1 MTTATAQLN
10 DRRQSL
16 LEFIVGDYI
25 QTAVPVASQQIAR
38 RHRLR
43 VSPATIRNDMAELEE
58 LGYIS
63 RPHASAGG
71 VPADAAYR
79 FYVERV
85 SPRPRPSR
93 RFEALVRGAIEPEA
107 GDPEGWARGAAAV
120 LSDAVLNVAIATT
133 PRASHARIKQ
143 LQLVHLHDRRAL
155 LVLVMQEAR
164 LRQHIVPFAEPVS
177 QDELTALAARLNAT
191 LAGLSA
197 ADVRRVWDAGR
208 GDDGL
213 ADAVVAELTRLLDE
227 EEREG
232 LAHRYTEGLG
242 HMLSQPEFQSAVSAR
257 EAVEVVEDDD
267 ALRGVLPALS
277 EQAGAGSVRVV
288 IGGESHSQQLRPYSI
303 VIARYG
309 APGQAMGVI
318 GILGPT
324 RMDYVRAI
332 SSVRY
337 LADFLSGL
345 VGALEEAP

>member
-1 MTTATAQLN
+1 MTTATTQLN

-25 QTAVPVASQQIAR
+25 ATAVPVASQQIAK

-43 VSPATIRNDMAELEE
+43 VSPATIRNDMAELED

-79 FYVERV
+79 FYVERA
-85 SPRPRPSR
+85 PQKPRPSR
-93 RFEALVRGAIEPEA
+93 RFEALVHEAIEPEA
-107 GDPEGWARGAAAV
+107 GDPDTWARGAAAV
-120 LSDAVLNVAIATT
+120 LSDAVLNVAIVTT

-155 LVLVMQEAR
+155 LVLVMRDAR
-164 LRQHIVPFAEPVS
+164 LRQHIVQLADAAS
-177 QDELTALAARLNAT
+177 QDDLTGLAVRLNAL

-197 ADVRRVWDAGR
+197 DDVRRVWKASGS
-208 GDDGL
+208 DDPT
-213 ADAVVAELTRLLDE
+213 ADAVVTELARLLDE
-227 EEREG
+227 EEQEG
-232 LAHRYTEGLG
+232 QERRYTEGLG
-242 HMLSQPEFQSAVSAR
+242 HMLSQPEFQSAASAR
-257 EAVEVVEDDD
+257 EAVGVIEDDD
-267 ALRGVLPALS
+267 TLRSVLP
-277 EQAGAGSVRVV
+277 EQMIAGAVHVI
-288 IGGESHSQQLRPYSI
+288 IGGESHSQQLRPYSV

-309 APGQAMGVI
+309 TPGQAMGVI
-318 GILGPT
+318 GTLGPT

-337 LADFLSGL
+337 LAGFLSGL
-345 VGALEEAP
+345 VAALEETP

>member
-1 MTTATAQLN
+1 MTTATTQLN

-25 QTAVPVASQQIAR
+25 ETAVPVASQQIAK

-71 VPADAAYR
+71 VPADSAYR
-79 FYVERV
+79 FYVERA
-85 SPRPRPSR
+85 SRRPRPSR
-93 RFEALVRGAIEPEA
+93 RFEALVHDAIEPEA
-107 GDPEGWARGAAAV
+107 GDPDTWAHDAAAV
-120 LSDAVLNVAIATT
+120 LSDTLLNVAIATT
-133 PRASHARIKQ
+133 PRAPHARVKQ

-155 LVLVMQEAR
+155 LVVVMQEAR
-164 LRQHIVPFAEPVS
+164 LRQHIVPFATPFS
-177 QDELTALAARLNAT
+177 QDELTALAVRLNAI

-197 ADVRRVWDAGR
+197 PDVRRVWEPSRGADA
-208 GDDGL
+208 D
-213 ADAVVAELTRLLDE
+213 ADAVVAELSRLLDE

-232 LAHRYTEGLG
+232 QARRYTEGLG

-257 EAVEVVEDDD
+257 EAVEVLEDSDT
-267 ALRGVLPALS
+267 LRSVLS
-277 EQAGAGSVRVV
+277 EQLGAGNVQVI
-288 IGGESHSQQLRPYSI
+288 IGGESHSQQLRPYSV

-309 APGQAMGVI
+309 APGRAMGVI
-318 GILGPT
+318 GTLGPT
-324 RMDYVRAI
+324 RMDYLRAI

-337 LADFLSGL
+337 LAGFLSGL

>member
-25 QTAVPVASQQIAR
+25 ETAVPVASQQIAK

-107 GDPEGWARGAAAV
+107 GDPEGWAREAAAV

-133 PRASHARIKQ
+133 PRASHARVKQ

-164 LRQHIVPFAEPVS
+164 LRQHIVQFDKPIS
-177 QDELTALAARLNAT
+177 QDELTGLAVRLNAT
-191 LAGLSA
+191 LTGLSA
-197 ADVRRVWDAGR
+197 ADVRRVWEPVIGYDAV
-208 GDDGL
+208 
-213 ADAVVAELTRLLDE
+213 ADAVVAELARLLDE

-267 ALRGVLPALS
+267 TLRNVLPVLS
-277 EQAGAGSVRVV
+277 EQAGAGSVQVI
-288 IGGESHSQQLRPYSI
+288 IGGESRSQQLRPYSV

-309 APGQAMGVI
+309 TPGEAMGVI

-337 LADFLSGL
+337 IADFLSGL

>member
-10 DRRQSL
+10 ERRQSL

-25 QTAVPVASQQIAR
+25 QTAVPVASQQIAK

-85 SPRPRPSR
+85 APRPRPSR
-93 RFEALVRGAIEPEA
+93 RFEALVRSAIEPEA
-107 GDPEGWARGAAAV
+107 GDPEGWAREAAAV

-143 LQLVHLHDRRAL
+143 LQLVHLHDRHAL

-164 LRQHIVPFAEPVS
+164 LRRHIVPFTEPIS
-177 QDELTALAARLNAT
+177 QEELTALAARLNAT

-197 ADVRRVWDAGR
+197 AEVRRVWAVGR
-208 GDDGL
+208 EDGGA

-232 LAHRYTEGLG
+232 LAHRYTEGLR

-267 ALRGVLPALS
+267 MLRNVLS
-277 EQAGAGSVRVV
+277 EQAGAGSVQVI
-288 IGGESHSQQLRPYSI
+288 IGGESHSQQLRPYSV

-309 APGQAMGVI
+309 TPGQAMGAI

>member
-1 MTTATAQLN
+1 MTSATTQLN

-25 QTAVPVASQQIAR
+25 ETAVPVASQQIAK

-79 FYVERV
+79 FYVERA
-85 SPRPRPSR
+85 SHRPRPSR
-93 RFEALVRGAIEPEA
+93 RFEALVHDAIEPEA
-107 GDPEGWARGAAAV
+107 GDPDTWARGAAAV
-120 LSDAVLNVAIATT
+120 LSDALLNVAIATA
-133 PRASHARIKQ
+133 PRASHARVKQ
-143 LQLVHLHDRRAL
+143 LQLVHLHDQRAL
-155 LVLVMQEAR
+155 LVVVMQEAR
-164 LRQHIVPFAEPVS
+164 LRQHIVQFADAVS
-177 QDELTALAARLNAT
+177 QDELTVLAVRLNAM

-197 ADVRRVWDAGR
+197 ADVHRVWETGPG
-208 GDDGL
+208 GDDV
-213 ADAVVAELTRLLDE
+213 ADAVVAELARLLDE

-232 LAHRYTEGLG
+232 QARRYTEGLG

-257 EAVEVVEDDD
+257 EAVEVLEDDD
-267 ALRGVLPALS
+267 TLRTVLS
-277 EQAGAGSVRVV
+277 ERMGVRTVQVIIGA
-288 IGGESHSQQLRPYSI
+288 ESHSEQLRPYSV

-309 APGQAMGVI
+309 TPGQAMGVI
-318 GILGPT
+318 GTLGPT
-324 RMDYVRAI
+324 RMNYVRAI

-337 LADFLSGL
+337 LAEFLSGL
-345 VGALEEAP
+345 VGALEDAP

>member
-10 DRRQSL
+10 ERRQSL

-25 QTAVPVASQQIAR
+25 QTAVPVASQQIAK

-85 SPRPRPSR
+85 APRPRPSR
-93 RFEALVRGAIEPEA
+93 RFEARVRSAIEPEA
-107 GDPEGWARGAAAV
+107 GDPEGWAREAAAV

-143 LQLVHLHDRRAL
+143 LQLVHLHDRHAL

-164 LRQHIVPFAEPVS
+164 LRRHIVPFTEPIS
-177 QDELTALAARLNAT
+177 QEELTALAARLNAA

-197 ADVRRVWDAGR
+197 AEVRRVWAVAREG
-208 GDDGL
+208 GGA
-213 ADAVVAELTRLLDE
+213 ADAVAAELTRLLDE

-232 LAHRYTEGLG
+232 LAHRYTEGLR

-267 ALRGVLPALS
+267 TLRNVLS
-277 EQAGAGSVRVV
+277 EQAGAGSVQVV
-288 IGGESHSQQLRPYSI
+288 IGSESHSQQLRPYSV

-318 GILGPT
+318 GTLGPT

-337 LADFLSGL
+337 LAEFLSGL

>member
-10 DRRQSL
+10 ERRQSL

-25 QTAVPVASQQIAR
+25 QTAVPVASQQIAK

-85 SPRPRPSR
+85 APRPRPSR
-93 RFEALVRGAIEPEA
+93 RFEARVRSAIEPEA
-107 GDPEGWARGAAAV
+107 GDPEGWAREAAAV

-143 LQLVHLHDRRAL
+143 LQLVHLHDRHAL

-164 LRQHIVPFAEPVS
+164 LRRHIVPFTEPIS
-177 QDELTALAARLNAT
+177 QEELTALAARLNAT

-197 ADVRRVWDAGR
+197 AEVRRVWAVGR
-208 GDDGL
+208 EGGGA
-213 ADAVVAELTRLLDE
+213 ADAVAAELTRLLDE

-232 LAHRYTEGLG
+232 LAHRYTEGLR

-267 ALRGVLPALS
+267 TLRNVLS
-277 EQAGAGSVRVV
+277 EQAGAGSVQV
-288 IGGESHSQQLRPYSI
+288 IIGAESHRQQLRPYSV

-318 GILGPT
+318 GTLGPT

-337 LADFLSGL
+337 LAEFLSGL

>member
-25 QTAVPVASQQIAR
+25 QTAVPVASQQIAK

-85 SPRPRPSR
+85 APRPRPSR
-93 RFEALVRGAIEPEA
+93 RFEALVRDAIEPEA

-133 PRASHARIKQ
+133 SRSSHARIKQ

-164 LRQHIVPFAEPVS
+164 LRQHIVPFEEPIS
-177 QDELTALAARLNAT
+177 QDELTGLAVRLNTT
-191 LAGLSA
+191 LTGLSA
-197 ADVRRVWDAGR
+197 ADVRRVWEPVLGY
-208 GDDGL
+208 DGI
-213 ADAVVAELTRLLDE
+213 ADAVVAELARLLDE

-232 LAHRYTEGLG
+232 LARRYTEGLG

-257 EAVEVVEDDD
+257 EAVEVIEDDD
-267 ALRGVLPALS
+267 TLREVLS

-288 IGGESHSQQLRPYSI
+288 IGGESHSQQLRPYSV

-309 APGQAMGVI
+309 TPGEAMGVI

-337 LADFLSGL
+337 IADFLSGL

>member
-1 MTTATAQLN
+1 MTSATTQLN

-25 QTAVPVASQQIAR
+25 ETAVPVASQQIAK

-79 FYVERV
+79 FYVERA
-85 SPRPRPSR
+85 SHRPRPSR
-93 RFEALVRGAIEPEA
+93 RFEALVHDAIEPEA
-107 GDPEGWARGAAAV
+107 GDPDTWARGAAAV
-120 LSDAVLNVAIATT
+120 LSDALLNVAIATA
-133 PRASHARIKQ
+133 PRTSHARVKQ
-143 LQLVHLHDRRAL
+143 LQLVHLHDQRAL
-155 LVLVMQEAR
+155 LVVVMQEAR
-164 LRQHIVPFAEPVS
+164 LLQHIVQFADAVA
-177 QDELTALAARLNAT
+177 QDELTVLAARLNAM
-191 LAGLSA
+191 LAGLGA
-197 ADVRRVWDAGR
+197 AEVHRVWETGR
-208 GDDGL
+208 GGDGV
-213 ADAVVAELTRLLDE
+213 ADAVVAELARLLAE

-232 LAHRYTEGLG
+232 QARRYTEGLG

-257 EAVEVVEDDD
+257 EAVEVLEDDD
-267 ALRGVLPALS
+267 TLRSVLS
-277 EQAGAGSVRVV
+277 ERVGVRSVQVI
-288 IGGESHSQQLRPYSI
+288 IGGESHSEQLRPYSV

-309 APGQAMGVI
+309 TPGQAMGVI
-318 GILGPT
+318 GTLGPT

-337 LADFLSGL
+337 LAEFLSGL

>member
-10 DRRQSL
+10 ERRQSL

-25 QTAVPVASQQIAR
+25 QTAVPVASQQIAK

-85 SPRPRPSR
+85 APRPRPSR
-93 RFEALVRGAIEPEA
+93 RFEARVRSAIEPEA

-164 LRQHIVPFAEPVS
+164 LRQHIVPFGEPIS
-177 QDELTALAARLNAT
+177 QDELTGLAVRLNAT
-191 LAGLSA
+191 LSGLSA
-197 ADVRRVWDAGR
+197 ADVRRVWEPVLGYDAV
-208 GDDGL
+208 

-232 LAHRYTEGLG
+232 LARRYTEGLG

-257 EAVEVVEDDD
+257 EAVEVVEDDST
-267 ALRGVLPALS
+267 LRGVLS
-277 EQAGAGSVRVV
+277 ERAGAGSVQVI
-288 IGGESHSQQLRPYSI
+288 IGGESHSQQLRRYSV

-309 APGQAMGVI
+309 TPGQAMGVI

>member
-1 MTTATAQLN
+1 MTTATTQLN

-25 QTAVPVASQQIAR
+25 ETAVPVASQQIAK

-79 FYVERV
+79 FYVERA
-85 SPRPRPSR
+85 PRRPRASR
-93 RFEALVRGAIEPEA
+93 RFEALVHDAIEPEA
-107 GDPEGWARGAAAV
+107 GDPDTWARDAVAV
-120 LSDAVLNVAIATT
+120 LSDALLNVAIATA
-133 PRASHARIKQ
+133 PRAPHARLKQ

-155 LVLVMQEAR
+155 LVLVMQDAR
-164 LRQHIVPFAEPVS
+164 LRQHIVQFAEPVS
-177 QDELTALAARLNAT
+177 QDELTALAVRLNAMV
-191 LAGLSA
+191 AGRSA
-197 ADVRRVWDAGR
+197 ADVRRVWKRSRGEDDA
-208 GDDGL
+208 
-213 ADAVVAELTRLLDE
+213 ADAVVAELARLLDE

-232 LAHRYTEGLG
+232 QERRYTEGLG

-257 EAVEVVEDDD
+257 EAVEVLEDDD
-267 ALRGVLPALS
+267 TLRSVLS
-277 EQAGAGSVRVV
+277 ERVGVRSVQVI
-288 IGGESHSQQLRPYSI
+288 IGGESHSEQLRPYSV

-309 APGQAMGVI
+309 TPGQAMGVI
-318 GILGPT
+318 GTLGPT

-337 LADFLSGL
+337 LAEFLSGL

>member
-25 QTAVPVASQQIAR
+25 ETAVPVASQQIAR

-79 FYVERV
+79 FYVERASV
-85 SPRPRPSR
+85 RPRPSR
-93 RFEALVRGAIEPEA
+93 RFEALVRRAIEPEA

-133 PRASHARIKQ
+133 PRASHARVKQ

-177 QDELTALAARLNAT
+177 QDELTALAVRLNAM

-197 ADVRRVWDAGR
+197 ADVRRVWEAGR
-208 GDDGL
+208 SDDGL
-213 ADAVVAELTRLLDE
+213 ADAVVAELARLLDE

-232 LAHRYTEGLG
+232 LARRYTEGLG
-242 HMLSQPEFQSAVSAR
+242 HMLSQPEFQSAASAR
-257 EAVEVVEDDD
+257 EAVEVLEDDD
-267 ALRGVLPALS
+267 TLRGVLS
-277 EQAGAGSVRVV
+277 EQVGAGSVQVI
-288 IGGESHSQQLRPYSI
+288 IGGESHSQQLRPYSV

-309 APGQAMGVI
+309 TPGQVMGVI
-318 GILGPT
+318 GTLGPT

-337 LADFLSGL
+337 LAGFLSGL
-345 VGALEEAP
+345 VAALEEAP

>member
-1 MTTATAQLN
+1 MTTATTQLN
-10 DRRQSL
+10 ERRQSL

-25 QTAVPVASQQIAR
+25 ETAVPVASQQIAK

-43 VSPATIRNDMAELEE
+43 VSPATIRNEMAELEE

-79 FYVERV
+79 FYVERA
-85 SPRPRPSR
+85 SLRPRPSR
-93 RFEALVRGAIEPEA
+93 RFESLVHQALEPEA
-107 GDPEGWARGAAAV
+107 GDPDTWARDAAAV
-120 LSDAVLNVAIATT
+120 LSDTVLNVAIATT
-133 PRASHARIKQ
+133 PRASHARVKQ

-164 LRQHIVPFAEPVS
+164 LRQHIVQFADAVS
-177 QDELTALAARLNAT
+177 QDELTALAVRLNAM
-191 LAGLSA
+191 LAGLAA
-197 ADVRRVWDAGR
+197 ADLRRAWQVSGSE
-208 GDDGL
+208 DGV
-213 ADAVVAELTRLLDE
+213 ADAVVAELARLLKE

-232 LAHRYTEGLG
+232 QERRYTEGLG
-242 HMLSQPEFQSAVSAR
+242 HMLSQPEFRSAVSAR
-257 EAVEVVEDDD
+257 DAVEVLEDDD
-267 ALRGVLPALS
+267 TLRGVLS
-277 EQAGAGSVRVV
+277 EQLSAGSVQV
-288 IGGESHSQQLRPYSI
+288 IIGSENHSEQLRPYSV

-309 APGQAMGVI
+309 APGRAMGVI
-318 GILGPT
+318 GTLGPT

-345 VGALEEAP
+345 VVALEEAP

>member
-1 MTTATAQLN
+1 MTTATVQLN
-10 DRRQSL
+10 ERRQSL

-25 QTAVPVASQQIAR
+25 QTAVPVASQQIAK

-85 SPRPRPSR
+85 APRPRPSR
-93 RFEALVRGAIEPEA
+93 RFEARVRSAIEPEA

-143 LQLVHLHDRRAL
+143 LQLVHLHDRQAL

-164 LRQHIVPFAEPVS
+164 LRQHIVPFGEAIS
-177 QDELTALAARLNAT
+177 QDELTGLAVRLNAT
-191 LAGLSA
+191 LSGLSA
-197 ADVRRVWDAGR
+197 ADVRRVWEPVLGYDAV
-208 GDDGL
+208 

-232 LAHRYTEGLG
+232 LARRYTEGLG
-242 HMLSQPEFQSAVSAR
+242 HMLSQPEFQSAASAR
-257 EAVEVVEDDD
+257 EAVGVIEDDD
-267 ALRGVLPALS
+267 TLRSVLP
-277 EQAGAGSVRVV
+277 EQMSAGAVHVI
-288 IGGESHSQQLRPYSI
+288 IGGESHSQQLRPYSV

-309 APGQAMGVI
+309 TPGQAMGVI
-318 GILGPT
+318 GTLGPT

-337 LADFLSGL
+337 LAGFLSGL
-345 VGALEEAP
+345 VAALEETP

>member
-1 MTTATAQLN
+1 MTTATTQLN

-25 QTAVPVASQQIAR
+25 ETAVPVASQQIAK

-71 VPADAAYR
+71 VPADSAYR
-79 FYVERV
+79 FYVERA
-85 SPRPRPSR
+85 SRRPRPSR
-93 RFEALVRGAIEPEA
+93 RFEALVHDAIEPEA
-107 GDPEGWARGAAAV
+107 GDPDTWARDAAAV
-120 LSDAVLNVAIATT
+120 LSDTLLNVAIATT
-133 PRASHARIKQ
+133 PRAPHARVKQ

-155 LVLVMQEAR
+155 LVVVMQEAR
-164 LRQHIVPFAEPVS
+164 LRQHIVPFATPFS
-177 QDELTALAARLNAT
+177 QDELTALAVRLNAI

-197 ADVRRVWDAGR
+197 PDVRRVWEPSR
-208 GDDGL
+208 GADGD
-213 ADAVVAELTRLLDE
+213 ADAVVAELSRLLDE

-232 LAHRYTEGLG
+232 QARRYTEGLG

-257 EAVEVVEDDD
+257 EAVEVLEDSDT
-267 ALRGVLPALS
+267 LRSVLS
-277 EQAGAGSVRVV
+277 EQLGAGNVQVI
-288 IGGESHSQQLRPYSI
+288 IGGESHSQQLRPYSV

-309 APGQAMGVI
+309 APGRAMGVI
-318 GILGPT
+318 GTLGPT
-324 RMDYVRAI
+324 RMDYLRAI

-337 LADFLSGL
+337 LAGFLSGL

>member
-1 MTTATAQLN
+1 MTTATTQLN

-25 QTAVPVASQQIAR
+25 ETAVPVASQQIAK

-71 VPADAAYR
+71 VPADSAYR
-79 FYVERV
+79 FYVERA
-85 SPRPRPSR
+85 SRRPRPSR
-93 RFEALVRGAIEPEA
+93 RFEALVHDAIEPEA
-107 GDPEGWARGAAAV
+107 GDPDTWARDAAAV
-120 LSDAVLNVAIATT
+120 LSDTLLNVAIATT
-133 PRASHARIKQ
+133 PRAPHARVKQ

-155 LVLVMQEAR
+155 LVVVMQEAR
-164 LRQHIVPFAEPVS
+164 LRQHIVPFATPFS
-177 QDELTALAARLNAT
+177 QDELTALAVRLNAI

-197 ADVRRVWDAGR
+197 PDVRRVWEPSRGADA
-208 GDDGL
+208 D
-213 ADAVVAELTRLLDE
+213 ADAVVAELSRLLDE

-232 LAHRYTEGLG
+232 QARRYTEGLG

-257 EAVEVVEDDD
+257 EAVEVLEDSDT
-267 ALRGVLPALS
+267 LRNVLS
-277 EQAGAGSVRVV
+277 EQLGAGNVQVI
-288 IGGESHSQQLRPYSI
+288 IGGESHSQQLRPYSV

-309 APGQAMGVI
+309 APGRAMGVI
-318 GILGPT
+318 GTLGPT
-324 RMDYVRAI
+324 RMDYLRAI

-337 LADFLSGL
+337 LAGFLSGL

>member
-10 DRRQSL
+10 ERRQSL

-25 QTAVPVASQQIAR
+25 QTAVPVASQQIAK

-85 SPRPRPSR
+85 APRPRPSR
-93 RFEALVRGAIEPEA
+93 RFEARVRSAIEPEA
-107 GDPEGWARGAAAV
+107 GDPEGWAREAAAV

-143 LQLVHLHDRRAL
+143 LQLVHLHDRHAL

-164 LRQHIVPFAEPVS
+164 LRRHIVPFTEPIS
-177 QDELTALAARLNAT
+177 QEELTALAARLNAT

-197 ADVRRVWDAGR
+197 AEVRRVWAVGR
-208 GDDGL
+208 DDGGA

-232 LAHRYTEGLG
+232 LAHRYTEGLR

-267 ALRGVLPALS
+267 MLRNVLS
-277 EQAGAGSVRVV
+277 EQAGAGSVQVI
-288 IGGESHSQQLRPYSI
+288 IGGESHSQQLRPYSV

-309 APGQAMGVI
+309 TPGQAMGVI